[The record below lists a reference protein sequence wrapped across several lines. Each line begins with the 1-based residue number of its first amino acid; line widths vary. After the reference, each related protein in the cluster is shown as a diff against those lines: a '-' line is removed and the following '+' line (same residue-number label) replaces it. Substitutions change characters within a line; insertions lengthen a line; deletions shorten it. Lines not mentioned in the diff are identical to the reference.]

1 MILKYYKMADDVQ
14 NLEYATDGAA
24 AFDIRAYFN
33 QSDKIR
39 TYNSQN
45 KETFLPVRNSSIGKF
60 LSLQPG
66 FRALIPTGIK
76 FDIPDGYYLEL
87 VVRSS
92 AALRFGIALA
102 NQVGVID
109 SDYVDELFV
118 MAELSSDTPVQIANG
133 DRIAQIILKKYEQA
147 DFHQLDAAPEKKGN
161 RKGGLGSTGGLV
173 GIRTPVSVENKTDA
187 PATEEKRGRG
197 RPKKI

>member
-1 MILKYYKMADDVQ
+1 MILKYYKMADDVL

-39 TYNSQN
+39 TFNSQN
-45 KETFLPVRNSSIGKF
+45 KETLLPVRNSSIGKF

-66 FRALIPTGIK
+66 FRALIPTGLK

-87 VVRSS
+87 VIRSS
-92 AALRFGIALA
+92 AALRFGLALS
-102 NQVGVID
+102 NQVGIID
-109 SDYVDELFV
+109 ADYVDELFI

-133 DRIAQIILKKYEQA
+133 DRIAQIILKKCEQA
-147 DFHQLDAAPEKKGN
+147 DFQQLNSEPKKKGN
-161 RKGGLGSTGGLV
+161 RKGGLGSTGGLLS
-173 GIRTPVSVENKTDA
+173 IPSVVANQKVDETDSN
-187 PATEEKRGRG
+187 ERRGRG
-197 RPKKI
+197 RPKKSL